1 MNPRVL
7 GALLI
12 LSACIAAAA
21 GRVQEHR
28 RRLRMTESLA
38 NALDQMAG
46 DIRFRRVPLP
56 EALREV
62 GKLPECGKYFVEI
75 EKRVESNITL
85 QEAWKQSISEIEYP
99 TVREILLQMALSGDE
114 ERLLGNLTR
123 ARERLRA
130 DAAEERQKSA
140 ARNRLLWTGALSA
153 GGLLTILLL

>member
-1 MNPRVL
+1 
-7 GALLI
+7 
-12 LSACIAAAA
+12 
-21 GRVQEHR
+21 
-28 RRLRMTESLA
+28 
-38 NALDQMAG
+38 MAG

-75 EKRVESNITL
+75 KKRVESNITL

-99 TVREILLQMALSGDE
+99 SVREILLQMALSGDE

-140 ARNRLLWTGALSA
+140 ARNRLLWTGALSV